1 MRLPF
6 LLFVLFISSSANSQK
21 NEKRATVVQLKDCN
35 RVDTAYDSF
44 KKKIIGIGKRE
55 IFFIQN
61 YNPNDSLILDKY
73 INEFVRKKSNKHWKK
88 KYTDYVMAFYKE
100 SNDLNLDILSKKPQV
115 FWEKSRDLNL
125 VYYYLWT
132 NNKFYGMDKHHNV
145 GSKFTITDVNQ

>member
-6 LLFVLFISSSANSQK
+6 LLFVLFISSSANSQE

-88 KYTDYVMAFYKE
+88 
-100 SNDLNLDILSKKPQV
+100 NILI
-115 FWEKSRDLNL
+115 
-125 VYYYLWT
+125 
-132 NNKFYGMDKHHNV
+132 M
-145 GSKFTITDVNQ
+145 

>member
-1 MRLPF
+1 
-6 LLFVLFISSSANSQK
+6 
-21 NEKRATVVQLKDCN
+21 
-35 RVDTAYDSF
+35 
-44 KKKIIGIGKRE
+44 
-55 IFFIQN
+55 
-61 YNPNDSLILDKY
+61 
-73 INEFVRKKSNKHWKK
+73 
-88 KYTDYVMAFYKE
+88 MAFYKE